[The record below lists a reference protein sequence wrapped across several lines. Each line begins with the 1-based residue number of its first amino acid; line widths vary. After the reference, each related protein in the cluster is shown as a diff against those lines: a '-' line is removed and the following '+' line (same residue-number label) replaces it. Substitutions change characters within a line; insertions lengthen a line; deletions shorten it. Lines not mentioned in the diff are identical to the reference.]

1 MDILPLRR
9 PGIKPP
15 PDAVDAF
22 AVQRCVLASSLTPS
36 AKVLLLAI
44 LSHARYGANPAGC
57 FASSKALGEETGLSE
72 RQVRRLFLELEGGGW
87 IAVERA
93 GKSKLSYKTARPGK
107 ACIIASAPGHGRPG
121 ADDAPGHPGR
131 APGHPGRESDPGCPG
146 KRLVKRGEEKD
157 SRFAP
162 IEQNNNPPAPPVPDD
177 DPAATAAM
185 LARGFWPGSPRKG
198 VRRES

>member
-1 MDILPLRR
+1 VDILPLRKL
-9 PGIKPP
+9 GIKPP
-15 PDAVDAF
+15 PDAVDTF
-22 AVQRCVLASSLTPS
+22 AVQRRVLASSLTPS

-57 FASSKALGEETGLSE
+57 FASSKVLGEETQLCE
-72 RQVRRLFLELEGGGW
+72 RQVRRLFLDLEAGDW
-87 IAVERA
+87 ITIERA

-107 ACIIASAPGHGRPG
+107 ACIVASAPGHGRPG
-121 ADDAPGHPGR
+121 ASDAPGHPGR
-131 APGHPGRESDPGCPG
+131 APGHPGQESDLGCPS

-162 IEQNNNPPAPPVPDD
+162 IQGMQNCNPPTPPVPDD

-198 VRRES
+198 GAK